1 MLDTDIWSA
10 ETHVKENPCPGE
22 ITFWCEIQTINNNKR
37 NA

>member
-10 ETHVKENPCPGE
+10 ETRVKENPCCGE
-22 ITFWCEIQTINNNKR
+22 ITFCCEIQTINNNKR